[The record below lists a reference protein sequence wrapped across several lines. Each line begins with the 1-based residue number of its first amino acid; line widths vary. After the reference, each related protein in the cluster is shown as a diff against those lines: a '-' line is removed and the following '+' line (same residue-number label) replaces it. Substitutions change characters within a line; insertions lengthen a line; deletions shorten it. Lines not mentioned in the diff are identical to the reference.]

1 MVLLGTP
8 GILRAGIYNGSFE
21 SWDLVGWN
29 VQVDQGVRN
38 TAPLNR
44 AAGVA
49 RTVSTWGEA
58 QGFSTTQTPV
68 SGGRFLALSTRANA
82 NFVGNDTYDI
92 VVSQT
97 FSLNQG
103 EGLSGW
109 SFFFSKDSEP
119 LDSVW
124 VRVVGAG
131 QQSLGTIWT
140 QTSGTPG
147 QSLVPAVPA
156 WHQWGWM
163 APSSGE
169 YTLQLG
175 MTTSGANNG
184 ASYGC
189 FDGITITAQAVPE
202 PTAMVLGIIGGCALL
217 ALRQRRI

>member
-1 MVLLGTP
+1 MVLLGVA
-8 GILRAGIYNGSFE
+8 GMARAGIYNGSFE

-29 VQVDQGVRN
+29 LQVDEGLRAL
-38 TAPLNR
+38 APLAR
-44 AAGVA
+44 SAGNA

-58 QGFSTTQTPV
+58 QGFSTAQTPV

-82 NFVGNDTYDI
+82 NFLGNDTYDI

-97 FSLNQG
+97 FALTQG

-124 VRVVGAG
+124 VRVLGGG

-140 QTSGTPG
+140 QTSGSPG
-147 QSLVPAVPA
+147 QTLAPTIPA
-156 WHQWGWM
+156 WQQWHWF

-184 ASYGC
+184 ASYGG

-202 PTAMVLGIIGGCALL
+202 PTAMVLGILGGGAFLM
-217 ALRQRRI
+217 LRQRNT